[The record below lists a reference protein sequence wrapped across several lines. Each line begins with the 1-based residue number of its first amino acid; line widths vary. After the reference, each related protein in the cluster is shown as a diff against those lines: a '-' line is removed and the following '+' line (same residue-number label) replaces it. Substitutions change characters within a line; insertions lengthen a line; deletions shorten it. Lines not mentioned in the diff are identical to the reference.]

1 MSIINGIVRFDGQ
14 TTEKDLRRMVN
25 AGRFCCPDGAG
36 VWSGGN
42 AALGL
47 NLLQT
52 LPAARSVSAPFHDP
66 SSGLTVTAG
75 VRIDNRTDLCNKL
88 DVHQNGHVSDAEL
101 ILRAYRKWNE
111 GCVEHLIG
119 DFAFAVWD
127 ERERK
132 LFCARDIFGVIP
144 FFYFRSAK
152 TFIFSGAV
160 FPLLTI
166 EEIPR
171 NLNEE
176 YIADKLAGL
185 YCEDD
190 KTVYR
195 EISSL
200 LPAHCMAV
208 KEGGISLRRYWKP
221 ESGYP
226 IRFSREE
233 EYVERYRELFTE
245 AVSCRLAT
253 DGGGVASLL
262 SGGLDSGSIAAV
274 AGPLLARNNR
284 FLSSYSFVLA
294 EDQRTFF
301 RDEKEL
307 VTLLHG
313 MEGIKGH
320 FITTRDFT
328 GEPYSLYDKPY
339 NYLPLCSSPHLDV
352 LFGKLRGEK
361 IKTLLDGYGGDQCA
375 TCSSQI
381 PLWEFLPGF
390 QATRFMRYIRA
401 ASVGSGRSV
410 PRVVWSLVKA
420 CFRQTNGNDINE
432 LVFSRSALAIKFRE
446 RMGIQDRARKNIF
459 FQQEKCRSLPEVMM
473 RRLLTVGKGFE
484 ITELFIRNNVER
496 RFPMLDKRL
505 VEFCLAVPSEQHH
518 YDMNR
523 RMMRRAMQE
532 KLRDE
537 VRLRNNKDI
546 NNAPGHLFFVHE
558 NREYFISI
566 IKAAKAND
574 HVMEYIDVEKLQK
587 RFEIDLPEEIEK
599 GAQGAFMPGPTLRGF
614 LMLLF
619 LQNHFAK

>member
-1 MSIINGIVRFDGQ
+1 MSIVNGIVRFDGQ
-14 TTEKDLRRMVN
+14 TPENDLQRMVD
-25 AGRFCCPDGAG
+25 AGRFCCPDGTG
-36 VWSGGN
+36 LWSGGN

-52 LPAARSVSAPFHDP
+52 LSAARSVHAPFHDP
-66 SSGLTVTAG
+66 SSGLVITAD
-75 VRIDNRTDLCNKL
+75 VRIDNRVDLCNKL
-88 DVHQNGHVSDAEL
+88 DVHQNGDMSDAEL
-101 ILRAYRKWNE
+101 VLRAYRKWNE
-111 GCVEHLIG
+111 YCVEHLIG

-132 LFCARDIFGVIP
+132 LFCARDFFGVKP

-152 TFIFSGAV
+152 TFVFSSAV
-160 FPLLTI
+160 FPMLVI

-185 YCEDD
+185 YCEED

-200 LPAHCMAV
+200 PPAHCLAV
-208 KEGGISLRRYWKP
+208 KEGGLALRRYWQP
-221 ESGYP
+221 EAGNP

-233 EYVERYRELFTE
+233 EYVEQYREHFTE

-262 SGGLDSGSIAAV
+262 SGGLDSGSIAAA
-274 AGPLLARNNR
+274 AGPLLAKNNR
-284 FLSSYSFVLA
+284 SLSTYSFILA
-294 EDQRTFF
+294 EEQRPFF
-301 RDEKEL
+301 EDEREL
-307 VTLLHG
+307 ITLLHG

-320 FITTRDFT
+320 FITTRDFA
-328 GEPYSLYDKPY
+328 GEPASLYGKPY
-339 NYLPLCSSPHLDV
+339 NYLPLGSSPHLDV

-361 IKTLLDGYGGDQCA
+361 TKTLLDGYGGDQCA
-375 TCSSQI
+375 TCACQI
-381 PLWEFLPGF
+381 PLREFLLGF
-390 QATRFMRYIRA
+390 QAVRLMRYIRA
-401 ASVGSGRSV
+401 ASVGDGRSV
-410 PRVVWSLVKA
+410 PRVIGSLMKA
-420 CFRQTNGNDINE
+420 CFRQINSNDIDE
-432 LVFSRSALAIKFRE
+432 LVLSRSALAMGFRE
-446 RMGIQDRARKNIF
+446 RMGIRERARKNIF
-459 FQQEKCRSLPEVMM
+459 FQQEKYRNLPEVMM

-518 YDMNR
+518 YDMTR
-523 RMMRRAMQE
+523 RMMRRAMQG

-537 VRLRNNKDI
+537 VRLRNNKDM
-546 NNAPGHLFFVHE
+546 NNAPGHLSFVHE

-566 IKAAKAND
+566 IKAAKSNNR
-574 HVMEYIDVEKLQK
+574 VMEYIDVEKLQK
-587 RFEIDLPEEIEK
+587 RFEEDLPMEMKK
-599 GAQGAFMPGPTLRGF
+599 GGQGAFMPGPTTRGF

-619 LQNHFAK
+619 LQNHFAQ